1 MNQVTVWTSQWTERF
16 LPFLFRIRLRA
27 APQGCR
33 NLLRT
38 PARESGTGNEPRI
51 RTVRQLAAAAG
62 DGWLGSAGSPG
73 QLETSLNSGYT
84 VGPCN
89 SYLEGPTPIFS
100 KLGCSRIA
108 RLSPPSSSSL
118 AEETAPPLAPPHH
131 GGRAIADARGPR
143 GARFP
148 TARDFADA
156 RKLRPSRPPTRRAMP
171 TLAAH
176 LELGPP
182 TAIYPTLAGSGVLV
196 LRPGRGCHRMFGWS
210 AGSIASR
217 EEAAESG
224 GEALRQVPRI
234 DPAMISGNPM
244 ARPTVMGSSRMR
256 APSRMATT
264 GLM

>member
-143 GARFP
+143 GAQFP

-156 RKLRPSRPPTRRAMP
+156 RSYVRVA
-171 TLAAH
+171 
-176 LELGPP
+176 
-182 TAIYPTLAGSGVLV
+182 
-196 LRPGRGCHRMFGWS
+196 LRPGARCRLSQLTWSSALRPRFTRRSQVRGCSFSDR
-210 AGSIASR
+210 AGAVIGCSVGR
-217 EEAAESG
+217 
-224 GEALRQVPRI
+224 LVR
-234 DPAMISGNPM
+234 
-244 ARPTVMGSSRMR
+244 
-256 APSRMATT
+256 
-264 GLM
+264 

>member
-89 SYLEGPTPIFS
+89 SYLEGPTPILS

-118 AEETAPPLAPPHH
+118 AEET
-131 GGRAIADARGPR
+131 RASARSSSPR
-143 GARFP
+143 RARDCRRSRPAGSSVSDRARFC
-148 TARDFADA
+148 R
-156 RKLRPSRPPTRRAMP
+156 RSQLHLSRPPTRRAMP

-176 LELGPP
+176 VELGPP
-182 TAIYPTLAGSGVLV
+182 TAIYPTLAGSGCSVSDRAGAVIGCSVGRLV
-196 LRPGRGCHRMFGWS
+196 R
-210 AGSIASR
+210 
-217 EEAAESG
+217 
-224 GEALRQVPRI
+224 
-234 DPAMISGNPM
+234 
-244 ARPTVMGSSRMR
+244 
-256 APSRMATT
+256 
-264 GLM
+264 

>member
-16 LPFLFRIRLRA
+16 LPLLFRIRLRA

-51 RTVRQLAAAAG
+51 RTVRQLVAAAG

-89 SYLEGPTPIFS
+89 SYLEGPTPIFWAC
-100 KLGCSRIA
+100 CSRKSRVESAAILPTLA
-108 RLSPPSSSSL
+108 ATSESPSDPV
-118 AEETAPPLAPPHH
+118 
-131 GGRAIADARGPR
+131 RDADSRSPR
-143 GARFP
+143 GARP
-148 TARDFADA
+148 SDRDLPDA
-156 RKLRPSRPPTRRAMP
+156 RRF
-171 TLAAH
+171 
-176 LELGPP
+176 
-182 TAIYPTLAGSGVLV
+182 GVRG

-234 DPAMISGNPM
+234 DPMMISGNPM

>member
-51 RTVRQLAAAAG
+51 RTVRQLVAAAG

-131 GGRAIADARGPR
+131 GGRAIADAR
-143 GARFP
+143 
-148 TARDFADA
+148 
-156 RKLRPSRPPTRRAMP
+156 KLRPSRPPTRRAMP

-182 TAIYPTLAGSGVLV
+182 TAIYLTLAGSGVLV